1 MKHWKKNST
10 LIIALFAVVIGKAQ
24 NHRFEA
30 NIPVVTETDY
40 YQIQLAP
47 ALLGTMANKATDLRV
62 INSKEEE
69 QAYFLTRESER
80 SLQKE
85 FVAYPIVKQTM
96 VPNGTSTLVFENI
109 GKDTISSINLLVNN
123 ADVAK
128 KVRLSGSND
137 QQNWFVVKDQYFLQ
151 GFQGNNNTTLLKML
165 RFPSSD
171 YQFYKLSFNDSTS
184 LPLHINAVGYYNTKE
199 IKSRVTSFPMEVKH
213 LHDTLKSSYFQ
224 LSVTDTSYLERLSF
238 YVSGPE
244 YFDRKAE
251 IRIKNQVNSNKKVK
265 TPDYKMLAQFHV
277 KSDATN
283 EILLYNKSFKEAE
296 FVIRNQDN
304 TPLIVDSVVASFN
317 NRYAVVKLET
327 GEQYKFTWGDNKAV
341 KPQYD
346 LAKFASKIK
355 PKLTVQHLRIKK
367 MRVNNE
373 VTVKEKA
380 WWQSS
385 AIIWVVIVLVGSV
398 LGYVAFKMIN
408 EMGEK

>member
-1 MKHWKKNST
+1 MKHWKKNSI
-10 LIIALFAVVIGKAQ
+10 LIIASFAIVMGKAQ
-24 NHRFEA
+24 SHRFEA

-47 ALLGTMANKATDLRV
+47 TLLGTIANNAADLR
-62 INSKEEE
+62 IRNSKGEE
-69 QAYFLTRESER
+69 QAYFLAQESEM

-96 VPNGTSTLVFENI
+96 VLNGTSTLVFENVD
-109 GKDTISSINLLVNN
+109 KDTISSINLLVNN

-151 GFQGNNNTTLLKML
+151 GFQGSNNTTLLKML

-199 IKSRVTSFPMEVKH
+199 IKSRVTSFPIEVNH
-213 LHDTLKSSYFQ
+213 LIDTLKSSYFQ
-224 LSVTDTSYLERLSF
+224 LSVADTLYLERLSF
-238 YVSGPE
+238 YVGGPE

-251 IRIKNQVNSNKKVK
+251 IRIKNQVTSNKKVK
-265 TPDYKMLAQFHV
+265 TPDYKTLAQFHV

-283 EILLYNKSFKEAE
+283 EILFYNKSFKQAE

-304 TPLIVDSVVASFN
+304 TPLIVDSVIASFN
-317 NRYAVVKLET
+317 NRYAVVKLEA
-327 GEQYKFTWGDNKAV
+327 GEQYTFTWGDNKAV
-341 KPQYD
+341 TPQYD
-346 LAKFASKIK
+346 LAKFVSKIK
-355 PKLTVQHLRIKK
+355 PKSTILHSHIK
-367 MRVNNE
+367 NLQGNIE
-373 VTVKEKA
+373 VALKEKA

-385 AIIWVVIVLVGSV
+385 VIIWVVIVLVGLT